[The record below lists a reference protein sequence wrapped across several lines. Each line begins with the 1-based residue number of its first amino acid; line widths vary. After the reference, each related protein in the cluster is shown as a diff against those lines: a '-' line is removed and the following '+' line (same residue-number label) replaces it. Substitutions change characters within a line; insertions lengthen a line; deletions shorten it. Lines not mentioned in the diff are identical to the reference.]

1 MLERSLTE
9 LRFVVTG
16 VREGLQ
22 LTQFRFTS
30 MELFFLK
37 MVVRKGIQLTDSVIA
52 VAKRM
57 AY

>member
-37 MVVRKGIQLTDSVIA
+37 MVVRKRIQLTDSVIA